1 MGEESEIEEN
11 EKHLIPSEGKT
22 FKGYF
27 LPSNSII
34 LAMISIFGALICFLT
49 IFIIIPIPATEGY
62 FNIGD
67 IGVMIA
73 GILFGPIVGAIA
85 GGVGSAIADIIF
97 APHYA
102 IPTLIIKGLEGF
114 VVGLISNPR
123 KNYKKFN
130 YRDIIAVILGG
141 LIIVS
146 GYFIYQTFFYGLIY
160 ALVEVP
166 INILQSVIAATS
178 ALIFAK
184 TVRRKIIEGL
194 PEAFEK
200 IFIMDLS
207 EIKS

>member
-1 MGEESEIEEN
+1 MGEESEIEEK
-11 EKHLIPSEGKT
+11 EKYIIPSKGKT
-22 FKGYF
+22 LMGYF
-27 LPSNSII
+27 LPSNSVV
-34 LAMISIFGALICFLT
+34 LAMIGIFGALVCFLT

-73 GILFGPIVGAIA
+73 GMLFGPIVGAIA
-85 GGVGSAIADIIF
+85 GGVGSAIADMIF

-114 VVGLISNPR
+114 VIGLITNPR

-130 YRDIIAVILGG
+130 YRDIIAVIIGG

-146 GYFIYQTFFYGLIY
+146 GYFIYQLFTYGLVY

-166 INILQSVIAATS
+166 INIFQSVIAATS
-178 ALIFAK
+178 ALVFAK
-184 TVRRKIIEGL
+184 TVRRKIIDGL

-200 IFIMDLS
+200 IFILDLS